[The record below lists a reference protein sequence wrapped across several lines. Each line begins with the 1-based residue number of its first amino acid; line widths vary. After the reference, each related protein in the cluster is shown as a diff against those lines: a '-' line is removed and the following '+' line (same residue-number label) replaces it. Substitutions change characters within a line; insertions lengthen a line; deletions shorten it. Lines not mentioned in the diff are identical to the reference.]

1 MHSSRGIVLSMLL
14 FTAACGPSQS
24 EYDSIESER
33 ASLQGRVS
41 QLEAE
46 LDELR
51 NGAPRR
57 LGVISSAFQAG
68 KYDEVV
74 SAARELGQHHP
85 GTPEAA
91 QALRFASQA
100 ESRLA
105 ERARK
110 VEAEAEA
117 ARREAARSERD
128 RIRSTVRVRRVWT
141 SRPNSAG
148 GVDLHIVW
156 QNTSSK
162 TVKYA
167 SFTVEAYNAVG
178 DPVSCTIRDY
188 SEFSGR
194 VTGPVPPGA
203 VRGGDRYWDSA
214 WYNSTIVRAR
224 LTRIQI
230 EYTDGSTAE
239 FSGDQARLALG

>member
-1 MHSSRGIVLSMLL
+1 MHSSRMVLPLL
-14 FTAACGPSQS
+14 LSIAACGPSQS
-24 EYDSIESER
+24 EYDAIASER

-46 LDELR
+46 MDELR

-57 LGVISSAFQAG
+57 LGQITSAFEAER
-68 KYDEVV
+68 YDEVV
-74 SAARELGQHHP
+74 SATRELAQRHP
-85 GTPEAA
+85 GSPEAI
-91 QALRFASQA
+91 QALRFSSQA
-100 ESRLA
+100 EQRVA
-105 ERARK
+105 QRAR
-110 VEAEAEA
+110 EAEAQAETR
-117 ARREAARSERD
+117 RREAERSERD
-128 RIRSTVRVRRVWT
+128 RVRSTVRVRRLWT
-141 SRPNSAG
+141 SNPNSAS

-167 SFTVEAYNAVG
+167 SFTVQAYNAVG

-194 VTGPVPPGA
+194 ITGPVPPGG

-230 EYTDGSTAE
+230 EYTDGSTVE
-239 FSGDQARLALG
+239 FSEDQARLALN